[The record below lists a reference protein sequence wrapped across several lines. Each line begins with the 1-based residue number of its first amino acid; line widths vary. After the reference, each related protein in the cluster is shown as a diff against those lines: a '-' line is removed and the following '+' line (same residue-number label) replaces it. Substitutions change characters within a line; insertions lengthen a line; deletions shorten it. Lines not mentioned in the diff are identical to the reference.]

1 MHKKIKKWAKIT
13 AWGFGGLVILLIAGY
28 FVAANYYLPRYFQEN
43 IIPELVEEA
52 GIRGFSGKVT
62 SVGAFGAD
70 LGEMVIGPADNPT
83 LKADKVTLAY
93 SLQKSWNRGYL
104 IIDQVVFSGVNLK
117 CAVRNGQLVINGI
130 DREKILAELQDNFVK
145 PKNGKLLS
153 IQAIV
158 VRKGLMELELYG
170 EKLLI
175 PFELLLTPQDSGWN
189 KLKAELKIELDE
201 RTVSIALNGDF
212 KQGKIEAEFNGKISL
227 RKFVE
232 LYKLIEP
239 ETVPVKGIYEG
250 ENSFKGTIAL
260 RFKPKLSITE
270 FNISGTLDNGRIDA
284 GDLSIRN
291 ITLRSGHKKQLSYSI
306 IRNNGKFNI
315 NISDCRLQRPI
326 VAEIKNFTGEFTLAE
341 QLPVTFAGRIK
352 LPLDTLPFWRIFG
365 VKPLYGIT
373 FDSQLDGSYNRQTKK
388 WQFTA
393 MPRDKNKKD
402 AVSEWFF
409 KYIDNYVFT
418 TVKHLSITGKGQG
431 GQGEINI
438 KLDIPKANLSGRQR
452 MASLRGFRLDEKLR
466 ITTSKLM
473 DINVKHVEGRLSVEN
488 FSGRWDGNSWN
499 SVGINLNGH
508 ADITQNLQLNH
519 GNFSLDL
526 QALSIEKKNRAFVG
540 DLIKTAGDVNFSL
553 DNSTVL
559 LNSLNGKL
567 AAAKINTRYGKLR
580 SELKNIKLQQLIE
593 FSQGLIVK
601 TVKSKLSADKLTL
614 FAGDSTITWWKTVI
628 AANMPKRYGNSIY
641 QVLNADMTFGK
652 ASCEMVDGNR
662 SVASGGSIN
671 FSLPITAN
679 SLNGKIAVKAEIPR
693 FWYFANSF
701 KGRATGLQLES
712 ELMLNETAEL
722 LQLTAVDGSLSMDE
736 AEISDADYYLKF
748 KNPRL
753 KHNLLFEPDT
763 GYHKFAG
770 LKLALVSPKLQGG
783 YKESIVNLAALDWM
797 IDYKRD
803 RNPLL
808 TTILRGRKFSAKSF
822 ITGSCNVPEFELKAR
837 WDGYNTAGKLKFN
850 NASGNLLKPVITGSG
865 ISAEIPLGWPA
876 LPEKQSGKLSAKN
889 ISYNGLTAS
898 KLELVLDST
907 PEELI
912 FKGNFTNNISS
923 EAGNFC
929 FGKLVLPPA
938 KFYIDADLSLPAYKT
953 VSPINLGRFIPEWD
967 GVTFAGTLQGK
978 ANISYNIDGLKYR
991 TKLKLSDSTLAS
1003 DNFTIK
1009 QLTTTWTADNFSSGI
1024 AHEQDAEFAAL
1035 EYDRFVLKNGKV
1047 KYRIDA
1053 AEGIKVG
1060 RNTFQWLGS
1069 EAFIRP
1075 FTLKNNGSVDNL
1087 EIYCRKLPT
1096 TEIMGF
1102 LGIKQVEC
1110 NTTLQGVIQA
1120 KLNNHELTISSAK
1133 LNSIPDRPVTIK
1145 IGGLDKII
1153 RPRRGSE
1160 KDFACDMLQ
1169 AGFRYNWLKLG
1180 FSMLPTV
1187 TTVSIR
1193 ADGQPVGSPPFI
1205 YNYDDGTFSRCE
1217 PGKGNI
1223 SGEISLFTEIRLK
1236 GVK

>member
-1 MHKKIKKWAKIT
+1 MRKKIKKWAKIT
-13 AWGFGGLVILLIAGY
+13 AWGFGGLVLLLIAGY
-28 FVAANYYLPRYFQEN
+28 FIAANYYLPRYFQEN

-62 SVGAFGAD
+62 NVGAFGAD
-70 LGEMVIGPADNPT
+70 LGEMVIGPPDNPT

-104 IIDQVVFSGVNLK
+104 VIDQVVFSGVNLK

-153 IQAIV
+153 VQAIV

-170 EKLLI
+170 KKLLI

-212 KQGKIEAEFNGKISL
+212 EQGKIEAEFNGKISL

-352 LPLDTLPFWRIFG
+352 LPLDTLPLWRIFG

-402 AVSEWFF
+402 AVHEWFF

-431 GQGEINI
+431 DKGEINI

-452 MASLRGFRLDEKLR
+452 MASLRGFRLDEKLQ

-473 DINVKHVEGRLSVEN
+473 DINVKHAEGRLSVEH
-488 FSGRWDGNSWN
+488 FSGHWDGTNWN
-499 SVGINLNGH
+499 SVGIDLNGH
-508 ADITQNLQLNH
+508 ADITQDLQLNH
-519 GNFSLDL
+519 GNFTLAL
-526 QALSIEKKNRAFVG
+526 QALSIEKKNQAFSG
-540 DLIKTAGDVNFSL
+540 DLINAAGDVNFSL
-553 DNSTVL
+553 DSSIIL
-559 LNSLNGKL
+559 LNSLNGKFS
-567 AAAKINTRYGKLR
+567 ATEIKTRYGELR
-580 SELKNIKLQQLIE
+580 SELKKIKLQQRIE
-593 FSQGLIVK
+593 FNHDLTIK
-601 TVKSKLSADKLTL
+601 TGKSKLLTDELKL
-614 FAGDSTITWWKTVI
+614 FAGNSTTTWWKTEI
-628 AANMPKRYGNSIY
+628 ASNMPKNYGTSVDQALKI
-641 QVLNADMTFGK
+641 DMTFSK
-652 ASCEMVDGNR
+652 ATCEMVDGNK
-662 SVASGGSIN
+662 SVASAGTIN

-679 SLNGKIAVKAEIPR
+679 SLNGKIAVKAKIPR
-693 FWYFANSF
+693 CWYFANTL
-701 KGRATGLQLES
+701 KGRASGLQLDT
-712 ELMLNETAEL
+712 ELMLKKTADS
-722 LQLTAVDGSLSMDE
+722 LQLAAVNGSLILDD
-736 AEISDADYYLKF
+736 AEISDSDYYLKF
-748 KNPRL
+748 KKPRL
-753 KHNLLFEPDT
+753 VHSLLFEPDAS
-763 GYHKFAG
+763 YHKFAD
-770 LKLALVSPKLQGG
+770 LKLHLVSPALQGG
-783 YKESIVNLAALDWM
+783 YKESIVNLEAFDWM
-797 IDYKRD
+797 VDYKRD

-808 TTILRGRKFSAKSF
+808 TMLLRGRKFSAKSF
-822 ITGSCNVPEFELKAR
+822 VIGNCNVPEFELHAK
-837 WDGYNTAGKLKFN
+837 WDGHNTAGKLKFN
-850 NASGNLLKPVITGSG
+850 NATGNLLKPVITGSG
-865 ISAEIPLGWPA
+865 ISAEIPLGWPM

-889 ISYNGLTAS
+889 ISCNGLTAS
-898 KLELVLDST
+898 KLELNLDST
-907 PEELI
+907 LDALI

-923 EAGNFC
+923 EATSFC

-938 KFYIDADLSLPAYKT
+938 KFYIDADLSIPAYKT

-978 ANISYNIDGLKYR
+978 ANVSYNIDGFKYQ

-1003 DNFTIK
+1003 NDFTIK

-1024 AHEQDAEFAAL
+1024 AHEQDAEFASF

-1047 KYRIDA
+1047 KYRINVAD
-1053 AEGIKVG
+1053 GIKVG
-1060 RNTFQWLGS
+1060 KNSFQWLGS

-1075 FTLKNNGSVDNL
+1075 FTLKNNGSADNL

-1096 TEIMGF
+1096 AAIMGF
-1102 LGIKQVEC
+1102 LGIEQVEC
-1110 NTTLQGVIQA
+1110 NTDLQGVIQV
-1120 KLNNHELTISSAK
+1120 KLNKHEVTINSAK

-1205 YNYDDGTFSRCE
+1205 YNYDNGTFSRCE